1 VSHQSS
7 PEKPSTFTSAIPVLP
22 TNTIEQ
28 AITFYGQL
36 GFQTLHQDAE
46 YAIFQR
52 DTVELHVWLCT
63 DQSFIENS
71 SCRIKV
77 RNIEGLYQEYQAKG
91 LLDLRAVRQGH
102 FLSDAQIEVPTLSIP
117 ATLLPVRV
125 YVEGGLAVL
134 QFTSGLFGGL
144 SILFL

>member
-63 DQSFIENS
+63 DQSLIENS

-77 RNIEGLYQEYQAKG
+77 TNIEGLYQEYQAKG
-91 LLDLRAVRQGH
+91 LLE
-102 FLSDAQIEVPTLSIP
+102 AQASVSLKPWGAKEFVVFDSG
-117 ATLLPVRV
+117 RV
-125 YVEGGLAVL
+125 LITFFEH
-134 QFTSGLFGGL
+134 TH
-144 SILFL
+144 